1 VLTLRAIVQLTR
13 LETSLLGFLA
23 VFVPLFVRNDDL
35 SLSFRRAIPLLFVSI
50 CTFVANDLDDI
61 EKDKVNHPDRP
72 LPAGHFS
79 PVFAVVLYFTSLA
92 LALFSTRYFI
102 SPGIDFLYYGA
113 ISLSISYG
121 YIAEYIPILKTPYVA
136 IAATVPILIVA
147 ASYPNEAR
155 LYIVAGSVFLM
166 TLGREICMDIK
177 DRAGDPVSF
186 MHRFRPMPLGGVAFS
201 IQTLGL
207 ILLVILING
216 VGDTIDWLAMTFLLL
231 LAGVFW
237 FKFESYKLALILMKV
252 QLFIGLYFL
261 I

>member
-1 VLTLRAIVQLTR
+1 MPSLRAIFQLIR
-13 LETSLLGFLA
+13 LETSMLGSLA
-23 VFVPLFVRNDDL
+23 IFIPLFVRNNDL
-35 SLSFRRAIPLLFVSI
+35 SLSFRKAVPLLFISI

-61 EKDKVNHPDRP
+61 EKDRVNHPDRP

-79 PVFAVVLYFTSLA
+79 PVFAVVLYFIFLA

-102 SPGIDFLYYGA
+102 SPGIDFLYYSA

-147 ASYPNEAR
+147 ASYPNETK
-155 LYIVAGSVFLM
+155 LYIVAASVFLM

-177 DRAGDPVSF
+177 DRAGDPISF
-186 MHRFRPMPLGGVAFS
+186 MHRFRPTPLSGVAFS
-201 IQTLGL
+201 LQTLGL
-207 ILLVILING
+207 LLLVILINR
-216 VGDTIDWLAMTFLLL
+216 VGDIIDLLVMTFLL
-231 LAGVFW
+231 AVSGVFW
-237 FKFESYKLALILMKV
+237 FKFQRYKLSLILMKI
-252 QLFIGLYFL
+252 QLFVGLYFL

>member
-1 VLTLRAIVQLTR
+1 MVALRAIFQLTR

-23 VFVPLFVRNDDL
+23 IFIPLFVRNNDL
-35 SLSFRRAIPLLFVSI
+35 SLSFRRAVPLLFISI

-61 EKDKVNHPDRP
+61 ERDRVNHPDRP

-79 PVFAVVLYFTSLA
+79 PVFAVVLYFTFLA

-121 YIAEYIPILKTPYVA
+121 YISEYIPILKSPYVA

-147 ASYPNEAR
+147 ASYPNETK

-177 DRAGDPVSF
+177 DRVGDPVSF
-186 MHRFRPMPLGGVAFS
+186 MHRFRAFIYLTHLAFAS
-201 IQTLGL
+201 TRGALL
-207 ILLVILING
+207 IWGFPAAHIP
-216 VGDTIDWLAMTFLLL
+216 
-231 LAGVFW
+231 
-237 FKFESYKLALILMKV
+237 
-252 QLFIGLYFL
+252 
-261 I
+261 